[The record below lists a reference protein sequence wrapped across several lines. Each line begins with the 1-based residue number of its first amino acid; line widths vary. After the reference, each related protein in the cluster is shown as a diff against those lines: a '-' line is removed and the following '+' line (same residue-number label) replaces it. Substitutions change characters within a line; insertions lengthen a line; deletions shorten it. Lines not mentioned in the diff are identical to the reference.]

1 MLKGNLLN
9 SEIIKVISE
18 MGHTDEIVIAD
29 AGLPIP
35 KDVKRIDLA
44 LVNGTP
50 PFMEV
55 LETLLK
61 TYECEEYVL
70 AEEITENNPKI
81 NESIRKLLSDK
92 KVNYISHEE
101 FKIRCKNAKAIIRT
115 GECTPYAN
123 IILKSGVIF

>member
-1 MLKGNLLN
+1 MLKGYLLN

-35 KDVKRIDLA
+35 KGVKRIDLA
-44 LVNGTP
+44 LINGTP
-50 PFMEV
+50 SFLEV

-61 TYECEEYVL
+61 TYECEEYFL
-70 AEEITENNPKI
+70 AREIVENNPKI
-81 NESIRKLLSDK
+81 NENIKKLLINK
-92 KVNYISHEE
+92 KENYVNHEE
-101 FKIRCKNAKAIIRT
+101 FKIRCQNAKAIIRT

-123 IILKSGVIF
+123 VILKSGVIF